1 VCTSVVA
8 CGDAPPVFELGEHVL
23 DLMALTIEDFII
35 VEWLLAAFGWGD
47 AWQGALLGQ
56 SLAEPVAVVTA
67 VAEQCSGLWQAR
79 Q

>member
-1 VCTSVVA
+1 
-8 CGDAPPVFELGEHVL
+8 
-23 DLMALTIEDFII
+23 MALTIEGFII